1 MRPLSLFFIALLA
14 AIAGLFLFSCT
25 TPSNP
30 YDPSNTKIYLT
41 IKSPTGLANAD
52 SLTDTVGNMISVGI
66 TANFPDY
73 VDSIGITVYSSPDG
87 NIDMDTV
94 LKRLIPLKNKDTL
107 WYKFTFATSGR
118 KTLTATVFA
127 GNFNNSTYGYLT
139 IFDEP
144 AKPVL
149 RAWPHLVVNKTIN
162 ITPSQTCSLAVSAL
176 DSNAA
181 QAHTF
186 YAKQDTLP
194 MTAFT
199 PPFKWTPLSGF
210 IGTSVVL
217 FKVTDTDSPA
227 YFDTGTV
234 TITVSATP
242 INHAP
247 HWQNKTLNEE
257 TSPGNAINLT
267 LSTMCKDSDNDPLT
281 FTLLDGAPSND
292 SIASAATAPTYTFLP
307 GPGDTGTFYPKI
319 VVTDSKDGY
328 DTLTITLN
336 IHAQSVTAID
346 SLPPVMAL
354 LSPAR
359 DSASVSSSA
368 LTIRISCVDNSG
380 VASVKCLFGAD
391 SFPIAKADSNRY
403 SANIIG
409 LKPGVFNSISFIAA
423 DSSSRANKATLT
435 VHVKYDSTVADNV
448 PPIITL
454 VSPSKDT
461 VIGSDSCV
469 VRVKSTD
476 ASGIQSVVYK
486 VGTQAFPATK
496 SIPTDSIYIATVK
509 GLAGGSNS
517 TITITVTDASPA
529 HNAATATVGIK
540 YDNDK
545 TAPAL
550 RLLSPV
556 KDSTSVSGNATT
568 IQVVCTDVSGIAS
581 MTCNAGTTSYPI
593 TKSTTADSIW
603 SSNIT
608 GLAKGQFTTL
618 SIVAT
623 DNSLAANKATL
634 LVHIK
639 YDSTITDATGPVITK
654 VSGLANNSR
663 TANANDT
670 LVYTVID
677 PSGVDTVSWTL
688 NGTPLGVLT
697 ADANGQYSIKTLL
710 TVSHTNK
717 IVLIAYDK
725 STNHNKSTDT
735 TIVNFN
741 RSPVISGAHDTT
753 IQELSTIQFTVTA
766 TDPDGD
772 NKTLS
777 APTIPAGA
785 TFNTTTG
792 AFSWSPTLTQTGA
805 NAVIFKANDGLDTTT
820 KTISI
825 VVSNMPPPVIATST
839 GDQTKCIGSPAS
851 FSVTLSGTQTVT
863 YQWKNDAGNL
873 TEGHYA
879 GTKTAALTINSVV
892 AGDANTYSCVV
903 TNAAGSI
910 ATSTGAKLTVNALSS
925 TPVLAANVASVC
937 PPGSVTFT
945 ITGTLGTGANWTV
958 YAGSTKLSTQPTIAS
973 NSFTISSINAAT
985 SYSVKAEGGSCDNAS
1000 SPPTSNS
1007 VSVAL
1012 TSFNVPFNAN
1022 GGSPVPSVQPIICNS
1037 TATAP
1042 TQSPTKTGYDFVGWY
1057 IDTSSSSAFNFS
1069 TPITAQI
1076 ILNAKWAIKTYQL
1089 TVVAGTGGTVTTPN
1103 SSPVTVYYGT
1113 ASSIVAV
1120 ASNGYAFVNWTVTTE
1135 TATITSA
1142 TSLSTTVTLSSGNAT
1157 VTANFTPI
1165 YQVMYNG
1172 NGSQIG
1178 SVPSDTNHYK
1188 AGANVSVLS
1197 GSNGLIRNGYVFV
1210 GWKGGPADT
1219 NTKTFTMPSNNVT
1232 LNAQWDVRDTD
1243 GNHYDTV
1250 VINGVTWMVQ
1260 NLKTTRYNNG
1270 TSIPHMNGSTDW
1282 STLSTPAYCWYND
1295 SIKNKNNYGALYN
1308 FYAVNT
1314 GNIAPKGWH
1323 VPTDGDFDALM
1334 NFLLITPAYI
1344 NNFAPY
1350 FGGTVSSG
1358 IFGDKDLSGYWWSS
1372 TFIDLSASIF
1382 LIRNYSGQVA
1392 TNSDVLTDGLS
1403 VRCIRGDP
1411 PK

>member
-1 MRPLSLFFIALLA
+1 
-14 AIAGLFLFSCT
+14 
-25 TPSNP
+25 
-30 YDPSNTKIYLT
+30 
-41 IKSPTGLANAD
+41 
-52 SLTDTVGNMISVGI
+52 
-66 TANFPDY
+66 
-73 VDSIGITVYSSPDG
+73 
-87 NIDMDTV
+87 
-94 LKRLIPLKNKDTL
+94 
-107 WYKFTFATSGR
+107 
-118 KTLTATVFA
+118 
-127 GNFNNSTYGYLT
+127 
-139 IFDEP
+139 
-144 AKPVL
+144 
-149 RAWPHLVVNKTIN
+149 
-162 ITPSQTCSLAVSAL
+162 
-176 DSNAA
+176 
-181 QAHTF
+181 
-186 YAKQDTLP
+186 

-199 PPFKWTPLSGF
+199 PPFKWTPPSGF

-639 YDSTITDATGPVITK
+639 YDSTMTDATGPVITK

-688 NGTPLGVLT
+688 NGTPSGVLT
-697 ADANGQYSIKTLL
+697 ANASGQYSLKAAL

-735 TIVNFN
+735 TVVNFN
-741 RSPVISGAHDTT
+741 RPPVISGAHDTT
-753 IQELSTIQFTVTA
+753 IIELSTVQFTVTA

-777 APTIPAGA
+777 APTMPTGA

-805 NAVIFKANDGLDTTT
+805 NTVIFKANDGLDTTT

-825 VVSNMPPPVIATST
+825 VVSDMPAPVITAST
-839 GDQTKCIGSPAS
+839 GDQTKCVGSPLS
-851 FSVTLSGTQTVT
+851 FSVTLFGTQTVT

-873 TEGHYA
+873 TEGHYV
-879 GTKTAALTINSVV
+879 GTKTATLTINSVV
-892 AGDANTYSCVV
+892 AGDASTYSCVV
-903 TNAAGSI
+903 TNAAGSVV
-910 ATSTGAKLTVNALSS
+910 TSTGAKLTVNLASTAPSTVNASPSSVCLGGSSTLTETGGTLGIGAIWKWYTDTTGAALTTTGASISVSPTAQTIYWVRAEGTCGNTAFKSVAVGVYPTLSVGSITISTNPVCSGATNLAVSITVTGGSNVHYAWTTPHQAVGNISQFTIATISSSDNGTYTCVVTDDCHSGTSAITKTASLTVNVLPSINTQPASITVAAGSSAIFTVGAAGSGTLLYQWQRDGVNIPGTVAQSASYTITGATVGDNGAKIKCIVSNSCGSVSSSEATLTVNPLMPAAPTTTAPAHNSLDVSVDPTLSWNNVTNAETYTVQVSKVFPFPGSPERNITNLTSNSIALSS
-925 TPVLAANVASVC
+925 LLNSTKYYWRVCAINTGGQGPWATDSFTTLITFSQMTTGLYGCGTVFAFAASSNYLFAMTSGGVYRSQDNGATWAITSSGVPGITNQTKITVNGSNVFASGDYQSLFRSTNNGLNWTALSNPSVNYTRCIASSTTVYLIDQGSGLYSSPDNGDTWVSLDAAGINGDIQNLAANGNTLFVSTVMGAYKSTDAGKTFSQSGTV
-937 PPGSVTFT
+937 PGGYEVNA
-945 ITGTLGTGANWTV
+945 INGNVYVGTEGDGIYLTTNNGTNW
-958 YAGSTKLSTQPTIAS
+958 
-973 NSFTISSINAAT
+973 SSIGPSSMNIR
-985 SYSVKAEGGSCDNAS
+985 SICAS
-1000 SPPTSNS
+1000 DSR
-1007 VSVAL
+1007 
-1012 TSFNVPFNAN
+1012 
-1022 GGSPVPSVQPIICNS
+1022 
-1037 TATAP
+1037 
-1042 TQSPTKTGYDFVGWY
+1042 
-1057 IDTSSSSAFNFS
+1057 
-1069 TPITAQI
+1069 
-1076 ILNAKWAIKTYQL
+1076 
-1089 TVVAGTGGTVTTPN
+1089 
-1103 SSPVTVYYGT
+1103 
-1113 ASSIVAV
+1113 IVAV
-1120 ASNGYAFVNWTVTTE
+1120 ESSNNFYFSPNNGKNWT
-1135 TATITSA
+1135 
-1142 TSLSTTVTLSSGNAT
+1142 
-1157 VTANFTPI
+1157 TPI
-1165 YQVMYNG
+1165 D
-1172 NGSQIG
+1172 IG
-1178 SVPSDTNHYK
+1178 MSY
-1188 AGANVSVLS
+1188 
-1197 GSNGLIRNGYVFV
+1197 
-1210 GWKGGPADT
+1210 
-1219 NTKTFTMPSNNVT
+1219 
-1232 LNAQWDVRDTD
+1232 
-1243 GNHYDTV
+1243 
-1250 VINGVTWMVQ
+1250 
-1260 NLKTTRYNNG
+1260 
-1270 TSIPHMNGSTDW
+1270 GSTIV
-1282 STLSTPAYCWYND
+1282 S
-1295 SIKNKNNYGALYN
+1295 G
-1308 FYAVNT
+1308 
-1314 GNIAPKGWH
+1314 G
-1323 VPTDGDFDALM
+1323 
-1334 NFLLITPAYI
+1334 YI
-1344 NNFAPY
+1344 LV
-1350 FGGTVSSG
+1350 G
-1358 IFGDKDLSGYWWSS
+1358 GDKG
-1372 TFIDLSASIF
+1372 
-1382 LIRNYSGQVA
+1382 
-1392 TNSDVLTDGLS
+1392 VLRSPL
-1403 VRCIRGDP
+1403 P
-1411 PK
+1411 